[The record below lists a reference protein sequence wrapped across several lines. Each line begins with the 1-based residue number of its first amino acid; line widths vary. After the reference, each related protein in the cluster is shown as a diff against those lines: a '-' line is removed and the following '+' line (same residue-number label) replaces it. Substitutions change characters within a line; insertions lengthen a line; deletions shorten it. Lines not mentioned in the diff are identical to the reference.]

1 VGLGGWAAGYGLGG
15 AAPWAT
21 MERVNPFARDTER
34 NWRANT
40 GVLTHGTDRA
50 GSALAG
56 TPGSV
61 NEQFLFWAY
70 PGLDPTE
77 LPFPLALLPFTLD
90 LSDLGEILELVDP
103 AGNVVD
109 TANAD
114 RPDRD
119 GWAAG
124 YGLHG
129 ALPFATMERMDP
141 SLPDL
146 DHYWDANQHVVIH
159 GLDANEVCLTAT
171 ARIANERL
179 TMRYQTVQ
187 SVQSVPQG
195 QILSVA
201 VGGMPDLEAPGCAP
215 HVALMAAE
223 SPAGGAGEIHEILPK
238 AWVLERL
245 GLTDNYRIHIATAE
259 LNPGLYYLWIATGDG
274 RYRLISFA
282 ITQAR

>member
-1 VGLGGWAAGYGLGG
+1 
-15 AAPWAT
+15 
-21 MERVNPFARDTER
+21 
-34 NWRANT
+34 
-40 GVLTHGTDRA
+40 
-50 GSALAG
+50 
-56 TPGSV
+56 
-61 NEQFLFWAY
+61 
-70 PGLDPTE
+70 
-77 LPFPLALLPFTLD
+77 
-90 LSDLGEILELVDP
+90 
-103 AGNVVD
+103 
-109 TANAD
+109 
-114 RPDRD
+114 
-119 GWAAG
+119 
-124 YGLHG
+124 
-129 ALPFATMERMDP
+129 MERMDP

-274 RYRLISFA
+274 RYRLIAFA